1 VVTGFTPLGV
11 STAGRRSHS
20 RARRPRS
27 TLMLMARRAEDLPP
41 TVVVIEDEFSTM
53 SADEYRIAL
62 DRWLAEVDA
71 DEPIERPV
79 SAADILRDIREHDE
93 T

>member
-1 VVTGFTPLGV
+1 
-11 STAGRRSHS
+11 
-20 RARRPRS
+20 
-27 TLMLMARRAEDLPP
+27 MLMARRAEDLPP

-71 DEPIERPV
+71 DEPIELPV

>member
-1 VVTGFTPLGV
+1 
-11 STAGRRSHS
+11 
-20 RARRPRS
+20 
-27 TLMLMARRAEDLPP
+27 MLMARRAEDLPP

-71 DEPIERPV
+71 DEPIELPV
-79 SAADILRDIREHDE
+79 SAADILRDIREHGE